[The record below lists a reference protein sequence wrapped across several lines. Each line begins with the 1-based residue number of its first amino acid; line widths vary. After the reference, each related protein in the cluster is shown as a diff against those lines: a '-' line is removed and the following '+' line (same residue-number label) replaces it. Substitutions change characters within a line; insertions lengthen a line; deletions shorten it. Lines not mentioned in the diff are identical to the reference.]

1 MVIKLTD
8 PTSEF
13 GFVGGTHPM
22 NNVRDRL
29 NAIVDFSLQS
39 KTSAVITQPLA
50 VATTDTDTAI
60 DIPANSL
67 IESIGILYVE
77 NVTLAATSTFDVA
90 FGTSAAGVDL
100 VASTNVGPNNVT
112 ILANSFASTSNGNIS
127 VAGGTALVMAV
138 AAPLF
143 TGTTSTSIF
152 VSTVVGTA
160 ALASASSF
168 RVVVNYRG
176 L

>member
-1 MVIKLTD
+1 MVINLTD

-13 GFVGGTHPM
+13 GFVGGTNPM

-67 IESIGILYVE
+67 IESII
-77 NVTLAATSTFDVA
+77 
-90 FGTSAAGVDL
+90 
-100 VASTNVGPNNVT
+100 
-112 ILANSFASTSNGNIS
+112 
-127 VAGGTALVMAV
+127 
-138 AAPLF
+138 
-143 TGTTSTSIF
+143 
-152 VSTVVGTA
+152 
-160 ALASASSF
+160 
-168 RVVVNYRG
+168 R
-176 L
+176 